1 MSINNASAVSGMF
14 ANTGSSTP
22 SASNPGATLGES
34 QFLTLLAAELKY
46 QDPTKP
52 MNNTQFVAELAQFS
66 TLSAATSQEKTLTS
80 ILGLLQGQNPMVAAS
95 QLIGKTV
102 VTSTGQGPV
111 TGVIMGPSGI
121 EADVTGLGTIPLS
134 AITGVMAS

>member
-1 MSINNASAVSGMF
+1 MSINNAAAVSGMF

-22 SASNPGATLGES
+22 SSSNPGAALGES

-80 ILGLLQGQNPMVAAS
+80 ILGLLQGQNPMLAAS

-102 VTSTGQGPV
+102 VTSAGQGPV
-111 TGVIMGPSGI
+111 TGVTMGPSGI
-121 EADVTGLGTIPLS
+121 EADVTGLGSIPLS